1 MPTLT
6 LELTAAE
13 SRALR
18 AKARAEK
25 QTLTAFARSR
35 LIDKSAQPARR
46 KLIIKKHPVSGLPY
60 NATPGPMVSQAEID
74 AALAEF
80 P

>member
-13 SRALR
+13 NRALR
-18 AKARAEK
+18 ARARAEK
-25 QTLTAFARSR
+25 QTLASYARAR
-35 LIDKSAQPARR
+35 LIDVSAVPSRR

-74 AALAEF
+74 AALADF

>member
-6 LELTAAE
+6 FRVSPEEARTI
-13 SRALR
+13 RAR
-18 AKARAEK
+18 ARAEK
-25 QTLTAFARSR
+25 ASVSAFLRTRVLDQKAPRQRR
-35 LIDKSAQPARR
+35 LS
-46 KLIIKKHPVSGLPY
+46 LKKHPVSGLY
-60 NATPGPMVSQAEID
+60 FNATSGRPVAQAEID